1 MGFYIPYSELSERAR
16 SVDSAITSLMEELE
30 AVNYYNQRADVAADE
45 TLKAVLIHNRN
56 EEIEHAVMLFEW
68 LRRNI
73 EEFDEDMGTY
83 LFKDAPITEIEETAT
98 GGGSASGAKSGASL
112 GIGSLRK

>member
-1 MGFYIPYSELSERAR
+1 MSFYIPYSELSEKAR
-16 SVDSAITSLMEELE
+16 TIDNVIASLMEELE
-30 AVNYYNQRADVAADE
+30 AINFYNQRADVAVDDSVRE
-45 TLKAVLIHNRN
+45 IVLHNRN

-73 EEFDEDMGTY
+73 PEFDENASTY
-83 LFKDAPITEIEETAT
+83 LFSKLPITEVEASAT
-98 GGGSASGAKSGASL
+98 SDSGGPGGEDASL